1 MSQKNKLLDYLDE
14 SYAQFRASLE
24 NLSDAQMISIVS
36 GSWNVRDIVAHI
48 CGWNMVASESLNR
61 MARGESPRPSGV
73 DYSDTRVW
81 DQLFVAERQADST
94 EMVIGDFDAS
104 FAALRKSVE
113 AMPKG
118 WFEVRRLR
126 VGLLL
131 VEADHYRRHAAQ
143 IRQWRDGLQ

>member
-1 MSQKNKLLDYLDE
+1 MSQKDKLLDYLDE
-14 SYAQFRASLE
+14 SYDQFRASFAD
-24 NLSDAQMISIVS
+24 LSDTQMS
-36 GSWNVRDIVAHI
+36 GMVFGTWNVRDIVAHI
-48 CGWNMVASESLNR
+48 CGWNVVASESLDR
-61 MARGESPRPSGV
+61 MARGESPKPSGV

-81 DQLFVAERQADST
+81 DQLFVAERQGNSP

-113 AMPKG
+113 AMPDG